1 MGRTMVL
8 GLCRAEIHI
17 PDAGSLKS
25 KRGVVKGLKERLR
38 SRFNVSVAE
47 VDHLDLWQRATI
59 AVAVVSNEQRHANS
73 VLSSVVRHM
82 ERDHRAVLTDYELS
96 FF

>member
-1 MGRTMVL
+1 MIF

-17 PDAGSLKS
+17 PDAGSLKAR
-25 KRGVVKGLKERLR
+25 RGVIKGLKERLR

-47 VDHLDLWQRATI
+47 IDHLDLWQRATLAI
-59 AVAVVSNEQRHANS
+59 VIVSNEQKHANS
-73 VLSSVVRHM
+73 VLSSVVKHM
-82 ERDHRAVLTDYELS
+82 ERDHRAQLLDYELS